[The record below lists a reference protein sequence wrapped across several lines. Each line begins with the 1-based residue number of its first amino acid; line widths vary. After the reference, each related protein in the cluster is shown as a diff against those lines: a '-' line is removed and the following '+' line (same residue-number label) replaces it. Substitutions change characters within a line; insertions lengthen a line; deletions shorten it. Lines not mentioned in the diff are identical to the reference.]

1 MKKIIILLTVLMT
14 ASILIPTTEAQSR
27 KRNYVL
33 EKRDISDFTKLDI
46 SGGFAVHLM
55 QTDEPSLEIE
65 APDHVVD
72 DIKTSVKNGRLYIS
86 HKHKLKRLKTITLH
100 IGFQKLEKI
109 KLEGGISLSSDAPIQ
124 TEVLDLDL
132 VGGINLDLE
141 VNTED
146 VYVTAEGG
154 MTMLLCGKTTRADF
168 HLEGAGN
175 LSAFCLVANEMK
187 LEIEGAGKANVHVMN
202 DLEVEIDGV
211 GTVKYKGYP
220 RVKKHIDGIASIR
233 HVED

>member
-124 TEVLDLDL
+124 TET
-132 VGGINLDLE
+132 LDLE